1 MSTTLIK
8 HVLVVGYYDHDNLGD
23 EQYKSTILF
32 LLKRVFQKRLL
43 QPEIVFVDCDRLTNY
58 TMVPGTVVILG
69 GGDVLNTY
77 FLDKMY
83 HRFVTKC
90 LNDPA
95 AVRPSAMIAL
105 SVGIPY
111 DDVYKD
117 PVKRPRLEIFDYI
130 FLRTRQDIEVLRNYI
145 TADKVHYL
153 PDTSCLALEYVSTT
167 TQYKMALTRPF
178 RTFYEDIQRR
188 GTERRRKII
197 GVMLC
202 RHIYHPDTHY
212 RSTYQTIVNEFA
224 RLLEQLIQ
232 SGYFV
237 VMVPFNTKSL
247 HGRSPDMNSE
257 NDVLI
262 QRDVMKQMGKHA
274 LHQVVSIE
282 FGLTLEQTMLLYKLF
297 YMTIPMRFHATLFSV
312 YSGVPMI
319 PVYTTKKIRNFLL
332 DIHWKYGHRM
342 ERNAKD
348 LPVSFNRAEWLSS
361 FHALTHTAAYL
372 TGKKQLLNTTY
383 EFKQIVVEQVGFL
396 RMALETAKTRPAVL
410 DVLDSPCDTSGC
422 REVAVQHPVTGIT
435 ETLLKKLQR
444 FAQEHG
450 AADFRQLRDPMLKQV
465 AVSVV
470 SYYLTGRIDSVYN
483 DGLMQKMFDPDLTY
497 VYTKEWKW
505 VWEHNHANNTSAS
518 PASTDFIPPSPAFGM
533 RFNIEYIDQNDR
545 SGVHRSGW
553 KYVYDALRSYH
564 DPCGNRLLLDL
575 YVDRTFHWKRSIY
588 REIDVL
594 PYTQPWVGFVH
605 HTFDTEFSPYNNCTL
620 MQCPEF
626 VQSLSYCKGLIVLSK
641 TLQHQFVQRIPNDV
655 PVYVLTHPT
664 EINVPS
670 FQYVAFM
677 NNPDK
682 KLLHVGGWLRN
693 VFSFYQMELN
703 PAFKMV
709 HPSTEWKKVN
719 KKTGP
724 ASPTAP
730 IAASDAASSSPSPL
744 VQESFFTRC
753 MRCFLPRRE
762 ALNIYPMADIAA
774 GSVPP
779 TTTATPTTTTQ
790 ICVTTTMVQLRK
802 VVLKGK
808 NMNNYLPPPNVWEQF
823 TQTTKTEPT
832 SHEQY
837 ASASPSP
844 SDAYCSTGVTTT
856 LISNNWVK
864 HMVDYLQRICHNVD
878 VMEYTDNPE
887 FDDLLT
893 KNVVFLN
900 LVDGS
905 AINTLLECFV
915 RNTPVF
921 VNRHPAAVEVLGEQY
936 PMYYNRPSDVNT
948 LLQQPQLIFNTHVYL
963 KKQDKTPYKIETF
976 LAGLNHVL
984 TPLTHH

>member
-1 MSTTLIK
+1 MSTTPIK
-8 HVLVVGYYDHDNLGD
+8 HVLIVGYYDHHNLGD

-58 TMVPGTVVILG
+58 ILLPGTVVILG

-90 LNDPA
+90 LNDAA

-117 PVKRPRLEIFDYI
+117 PVKRQRLEIFDYI
-130 FLRTRQDIEVLRNYI
+130 FLRTRQDIDILRNYI

-167 TQYKMALTRPF
+167 TQYKTALTRPF
-178 RTFYEDIQRR
+178 RIFYEDIQRR

-202 RHIYHPDTHY
+202 RHIYHPDTNY
-212 RSTYQTIVNEFA
+212 RSTYQSIVNELA
-224 RLLEQLIQ
+224 LLLEQLVR

-247 HGRSPDMNSE
+247 HGRSPEMNSE

-262 QRDVMKQMGKHA
+262 QRDVLNQMSKTA
-274 LHQVVSIE
+274 LQCVVSIE

-297 YMTIPMRFHATLFSV
+297 YVTIPMRFHATLFSV

-342 ERNAKD
+342 DRNAKD
-348 LPVSFNRAEWLSS
+348 LPVSFNRSEWLSS
-361 FHALTHTAAYL
+361 FHALTQTATYL
-372 TGKKQLLNTTY
+372 AGKKQLLNTTFEY
-383 EFKQIVVEQVGFL
+383 KQIVVDHVGFL
-396 RMALETAKTRPAVL
+396 RMALETAKSYPAVL
-410 DVLDSPCDTSGC
+410 ELTYEMPAPPSAPSP
-422 REVAVQHPVTGIT
+422 HPVTEVT
-435 ETLLKKLQR
+435 ANLLKKLQR

-465 AVSVV
+465 VVSVV

-483 DGLMQKMFDPDLTY
+483 DGLMNKMFDPDLTY
-497 VYTKEWKW
+497 VCAKEWKW
-505 VWEHNHANNTSAS
+505 VWDHYHANMPPTAVTC
-518 PASTDFIPPSPAFGM
+518 TDFIPPSPAFGM

-545 SGVHRSGW
+545 TGVHRSGW

-564 DPCGNRLLLDL
+564 DPHGNRLLLDL
-575 YVDRTFHWKRSIY
+575 YVDRTFHWKRTIY
-588 REIDVL
+588 KEIDVL

-626 VQSLSYCKGLIVLSK
+626 IQSLSCCKGLIVLSK
-641 TLQHQFVQRIPNDV
+641 TLQDQFAQRIPNDV
-655 PVYVLTHPT
+655 PVFVLTHPT

-693 VFSFYQMELN
+693 IFSFYQMELN
-703 PAFKMV
+703 PTFKMV

-719 KKTGP
+719 KRTGLTSP
-724 ASPTAP
+724 TSPTA
-730 IAASDAASSSPSPL
+730 ASDPAPPSPPE
-744 VQESFFTRC
+744 QESFFARC
-753 MRCFLPRRE
+753 LRCFSPRRE
-762 ALNIYPMADIAA
+762 ALNIHPMADIAA
-774 GSVPP
+774 GSIPPPPP
-779 TTTATPTTTTQ
+779 TATTTQ

-823 TQTTKTEPT
+823 TQTTKTEST
-832 SHEQY
+832 SPEQY
-837 ASASPSP
+837 ASASPAL
-844 SDAYCSTGVTTT
+844 SDAYCSTSVTT

-864 HMVDYLQRICHNVD
+864 HLADYLQRICHNVD
-878 VMEYTDNPE
+878 VMEYTDNPV

-936 PMYYNRPSDVNT
+936 PMYYNRPSDINI

-976 LAGLNHVL
+976 LAGLNHIL
-984 TPLTHH
+984 TPFTNYYTFADLHP